1 MENKLIAIVGM
12 GPLISLSVAERFAK
26 EGYRIAMISR
36 SEEKLKELKKRLTGQ
51 GFDAEYFTGD
61 ASSETSLRKAFAQ
74 IQAKMGDPDVLH
86 YNAAN
91 IKRSNLLEETANS
104 LTEDFKVN
112 TAGALSAV
120 KAVLPAMRKNNRGSI
135 LITGGGLSVDPHPE
149 YGALSVGKAAIRNFT
164 HTLAR
169 SLNNTDIYV
178 GTIII
183 RGFVKQG
190 KEKYNPQD
198 IAELFWK
205 MHQQKSPVE
214 TEY

>member
-26 EGYRIAMISR
+26 EGYRIAMIAR
-36 SEEKLKELKKRLTGQ
+36 NEEKLKELKKHLNGQ
-51 GFDAEYFTGD
+51 GFEAEYFTGD
-61 ASSETSLRKAFAQ
+61 ASSETSLRKTFAQ
-74 IQAKMGDPDVLH
+74 IQSKMGDPDVLH
-86 YNAAN
+86 YNAAK
-91 IKRSNLLEETANS
+91 IKRSNLLEETASS

-120 KAVLPAMRKNNRGSI
+120 KAVLPAMRQKNEGSI

-169 SLNNTDIYV
+169 SLKNTNIYV

-190 KEKYNPQD
+190 KEKYNPKD
-198 IAELFWK
+198 IADLFWK
-205 MHQQKSPVE
+205 MHQEKGPVE
-214 TEY
+214 IEY